1 QSLYLKIK
9 SSLRRKRG
17 PALSEQNKQREAR
30 PLGQAGTKRGT
41 AGMGRRA
48 IMVLGKKHAVAATL
62 VFAMTIKSSVWQLDR
77 IDANAFD
84 SRTRHSEL
92 TMGQVEAEEPSNPT
106 RKSGGEETD
115 YALLPRWIQR
125 YAAWH
130 RVKKNEFFGSANKT
144 SDAKFLVLVCQDG
157 KDSPSNY
164 FWMPPPGG
172 LDWAL
177 PSSLPDRLWSCVRRD
192 DTGGLLDVHS
202 ETRRREIR
210 TALSADRR
218 VICVATQE
226 DLNKE
231 AIRAN
236 FYSDRNETA
245 PTDTFSRIYRL
256 LFEPTPELRRF
267 VLDSMEGLGLSPE
280 SPYLAAH
287 VRSGY
292 PLFNVSWFVW
302 PDMDSHPDLVKS
314 WSENAVRSV
323 VAAYRQ
329 SLESNASSSFG
340 DTDRLVVYV
349 ASDAP
354 QVVEYLK
361 SISDQAGNAAV
372 ANSREGWPLIVGME
386 TKDRPNID
394 LAKPM
399 HPSEWYPAF
408 LDIWIL
414 SHARCVSYGIGGFGR
429 FGANLAR
436 TGCMVQHRSSRKWL
450 DYGLQHYGTRNTL
463 LDENEFESKQDD
475 VNKRIPELRPTRYG
489 PVAQEKRSDN
499 GKAHFRASTSLDV
512 KSDALVVANQTGFYM
527 VDGGM
532 DFARQYLLWAVEKHP
547 SGSQRPN
554 TALSPPPLQSMLIVQ
569 LKSAKIRDNTAPES
583 RFSRISS
590 WPESI
595 PGYSYDLA
603 VLLLSQTLAA
613 SR

>member
-1 QSLYLKIK
+1 
-9 SSLRRKRG
+9 
-17 PALSEQNKQREAR
+17 
-30 PLGQAGTKRGT
+30 
-41 AGMGRRA
+41 
-48 IMVLGKKHAVAATL
+48 MVLGKKHAVAATL

-157 KDSPSNY
+157 KVCGGLTDRMRSIIYWLRRAERSNRIFLIHWTKGFSLEY

-340 DTDRLVVYV
+340 DTDGLVVYV

-394 LAKPM
+394 LAKPK

-450 DYGLQHYGTRNTL
+450 DYG
-463 LDENEFESKQDD
+463 
-475 VNKRIPELRPTRYG
+475 
-489 PVAQEKRSDN
+489 A
-499 GKAHFRASTSLDV
+499 
-512 KSDALVVANQTGFYM
+512 
-527 VDGGM
+527 
-532 DFARQYLLWAVEKHP
+532 
-547 SGSQRPN
+547 
-554 TALSPPPLQSMLIVQ
+554 
-569 LKSAKIRDNTAPES
+569 
-583 RFSRISS
+583 
-590 WPESI
+590 
-595 PGYSYDLA
+595 
-603 VLLLSQTLAA
+603 
-613 SR
+613 